1 LYKKQMAEA
10 AKVACEEAKEV
21 TEKKRDEKV
30 ARLAAARVEEQH
42 YREAENK
49 QKTLQLFQ
57 RGKRAASQEAT
68 SKAKRAC
75 GAVEVPRGAEVG
87 EAAAAALPKL
97 STRGCEI
104 KKPCKFE

>member
-1 LYKKQMAEA
+1 LKNN
-10 AKVACEEAKEV
+10 
-21 TEKKRDEKV
+21 TIEKLKT
-30 ARLAAARVEEQH
+30 
-42 YREAENK
+42 NK
-49 QKTLQLFQ
+49 KTLQLFQ
-57 RGKRAASQEAT
+57 RGKRAASQEAAP
-68 SKAKRAC
+68 KAKRAC